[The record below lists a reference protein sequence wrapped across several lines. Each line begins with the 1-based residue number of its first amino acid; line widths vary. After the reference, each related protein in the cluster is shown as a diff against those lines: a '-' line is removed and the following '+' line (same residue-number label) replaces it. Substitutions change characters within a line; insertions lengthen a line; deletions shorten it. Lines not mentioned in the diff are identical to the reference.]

1 MKNSLRNELIR
12 REIRRLLERCRK
24 YRIEPVFFGGV
35 VTASED
41 DRQTPSDI
49 DLLISRKE
57 TKTMEALLRSLGYVT
72 DAANLH
78 KSWEMTFVKQTP
90 FPLEVDVHW
99 RLTFPTHGRLDPL
112 PKEKIETLT
121 ENFRSGAK
129 KTIFRGQEI
138 LTPKPE
144 DLLVYQIIHFII
156 NHNARGLKWLYGM
169 ARDIR
174 QTRIDWPLFLEK
186 ITSMDLKSLA
196 YFTFRLTD
204 DILNTKPP
212 DKVME
217 ALKPKHLFFPLA
229 AKLTSAKRI
238 CAPFPVKNV
247 PNAIVKQAGAE
258 LTLLLFL
265 IYDKPL
271 LWKLRFLLTPFIRPR
286 LFLSLKSYA
295 QALVSR

>member
-1 MKNSLRNELIR
+1 MEEKTIELLIALTRQALTERQTPLRFKLNQKKRQHLIEMTRRNSLLSLIASYLAETIDGSNGTFFRKAVMKNSVRNELIR

-78 KSWEMTFVKQTP
+78 KSWEMTFGKQAP

-212 DKVME
+212 DKVM
-217 ALKPKHLFFPLA
+217 
-229 AKLTSAKRI
+229 
-238 CAPFPVKNV
+238 
-247 PNAIVKQAGAE
+247 
-258 LTLLLFL
+258 
-265 IYDKPL
+265 
-271 LWKLRFLLTPFIRPR
+271 
-286 LFLSLKSYA
+286 
-295 QALVSR
+295 